1 MSVFTQYKRAIAGL
15 AAVATLAASFAAAVP
30 AMADDQPATYPSDS
44 TKADPQVLLKEFNN
58 YWTPVDNPNNDET
71 TVFRGDVT
79 DAGASILK
87 QNDDLTVAINNK
99 AADDD
104 AAGTKVDDHYSQLQ
118 KALIDGD
125 QNNRETYWDAFGPI
139 MGEWFWDGMVVDP
152 TTKTRALQKTYDLLN
167 GMVGYIPVTGAK
179 YSFNYPRPSLNRTTG
194 GDLFDRSANGK
205 NDMKGLAAEL
215 PLKRAADWD
224 NPWQDPYRNLPHGAG
239 YSGLAGSLDDSGKYK
254 NNPSQSFPSGH
265 TMAFYTSGLVLAA
278 MMPEF
283 APQIAARAA
292 EGGNNRIVLGVH
304 YPLDIIGGRIVGEAS
319 AAGRLND
326 DVYFEQVVKPAQQEL
341 RDYLTKRGQEA
352 GYGNTLD
359 EIIAKTNATTTNGYK
374 NLNTDAVATE
384 PVTDVKSAVDVY
396 TQRLTYGFAPVSAT
410 DQPARVPAGAEGL
423 LRTVFP
429 TLTADQRR
437 EVLARTEIQS
447 GYPLDSTSDGW
458 QRLNL
463 AAAFSSKVTLDAN
476 GNVVNVEPGQKAE
489 VVKQEVPDN
498 GNNNGG
504 DNGGN
509 NGNNNN
515 GSNNQNNNAGNNNN
529 GSNNQNNNGGNQ
541 NNNGSVNKPQNGKD
555 NGKNN
560 ASDKNGKLT
569 DTGADVSVFAGITVL
584 FLAAGAALAIARRVR
599 R

>member
-1 MSVFTQYKRAIAGL
+1 MSVFTSGKRALAAL

-30 AMADDQPATYPSDS
+30 AMAEDQPVYPSDS
-44 TKADPQVLLKEFNN
+44 TKANPQALLKEFNN
-58 YWTPVDNPNNDET
+58 YWVPVANPNNDET

-87 QNDDLTVAINNK
+87 ENDDLTVAINNK

-104 AAGTKVDDHYSQLQ
+104 AAGTKVDEHYTQLQ

-125 QNNRETYWDAFGPI
+125 QNNRETFVDAFGPI
-139 MGEWFWDGMVVDP
+139 MGEWFWDGMVADP
-152 TTKTRALQKTYDLLN
+152 NTKTRALQKTYDLLN

-179 YSFNYPRPSLNRTTG
+179 YGFNYPRPSLNKTTG

-205 NDMKGLAAEL
+205 NDLKGLQAEL
-215 PLKRAADWD
+215 PIQRAADWD
-224 NPWQDPYRNLPHGAG
+224 NPWQDPFRGLPHGAG
-239 YSGLAGSLDDSGKYK
+239 YSGLAGSLDANGQYK

-265 TMAFYTSGLVLAA
+265 TMAFYTSGLTLAA

-304 YPLDIIGGRIVGEAS
+304 YPLDVIGGRIVGEAS

-326 DVYFEQVVKPAQQEL
+326 DVYFEQVIKPAQQEL

-352 GYGNTLD
+352 GYGNTLE
-359 EIIAKTNATTTNGYK
+359 EIIANTKANTTNGYK

-396 TQRLTYGFAPVSAT
+396 TERLTYGFQPVGAT
-410 DQPARVPAGAEGL
+410 NQAARVPAGAEAL

-447 GYPLDSTSDGW
+447 GYPFDSTSDGW

-476 GNVVNVEPGQKAE
+476 GNVTNVEPGQQAQ
-489 VVKQEVPDN
+489 VIKQENP
-498 GNNNGG
+498 NNNGNPNT
-504 DNGGN
+504 NGGT
-509 NGNNNN
+509 NNNN
-515 GSNNQNNNAGNNNN
+515 SGTNNQNQSNGNH
-529 GSNNQNNNGGNQ
+529 S
-541 NNNGSVNKPQNGKD
+541 NKPKPNAAKPKAAKSNG
-555 NGKNN
+555 NLAN
-560 ASDKNGKLT
+560 S
-569 DTGADVSVFAGITVL
+569 GADVSVFAGMTVL
-584 FLAAGAALAIARRVR
+584 FLAAGAALAAVR
-599 R
+599 RMRNR

>member
-224 NPWQDPYRNLPHGAG
+224 NPWQDSYRNLPHGAG

-304 YPLDIIGGRIVGEAS
+304 YPLDIMGGRIGGS
-319 AAGRLND
+319 AQNGQYWHNE
-326 DVYFEQVVKPAQQEL
+326 FGTSIEPAARQL
-341 RDYLTKRGQEA
+341 RGYLTERCRADGHGDTLARCIADLKANGED
-352 GYGNTLD
+352 GYTNTFLD
-359 EIIAKTNATTTNGYK
+359 P
-374 NLNTDAVATE
+374 VADE
-384 PVTDVKSAVDVY
+384 PVTDQASAVRVY
-396 TQRLTYGFAPVSAT
+396 TKRMTYGFPQVASEKGKPFAAP
-410 DQPARVPAGAEGL
+410 RGAADV
-423 LRTVFP
+423 LRLAYP
-429 TLTADQRR
+429 QLHADQRA
-437 EVLARTEIQS
+437 EILARTAIDS
-447 GYPLDSTSDGW
+447 GYPLWESSDGW
-458 QRLNL
+458 QRINW
-463 AAAFSSKVTLDAN
+463 AAALCARVTLDERGDVVKVETADKTRLD
-476 GNVVNVEPGQKAE
+476 GPEVVNAQYADRGAHP
-489 VVKQEVPDN
+489 
-498 GNNNGG
+498 
-504 DNGGN
+504 
-509 NGNNNN
+509 
-515 GSNNQNNNAGNNNN
+515 
-529 GSNNQNNNGGNQ
+529 
-541 NNNGSVNKPQNGKD
+541 
-555 NGKNN
+555 
-560 ASDKNGKLT
+560 ASD
-569 DTGADVSVFAGITVL
+569 A
-584 FLAAGAALAIARRVR
+584 AAGENTAGPAGPRAVAAAMNARAAIAVAIGTCAAFAVVAALRARDR
-599 R
+599 RRAA